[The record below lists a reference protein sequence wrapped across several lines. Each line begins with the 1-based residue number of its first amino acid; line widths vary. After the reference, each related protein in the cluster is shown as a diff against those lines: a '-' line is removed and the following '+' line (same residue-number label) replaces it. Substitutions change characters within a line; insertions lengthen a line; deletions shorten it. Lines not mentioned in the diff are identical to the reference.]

1 MTMRDVFS
9 GLLVLAEIIS
19 FIYVSP
25 FRKKKFLESA
35 LTNKQKQETQDH
47 DITE

>member
-1 MTMRDVFS
+1 MS
-9 GLLVLAEIIS
+9 HPLE
-19 FIYVSP
+19 
-25 FRKKKFLESA
+25 KKKFLESA